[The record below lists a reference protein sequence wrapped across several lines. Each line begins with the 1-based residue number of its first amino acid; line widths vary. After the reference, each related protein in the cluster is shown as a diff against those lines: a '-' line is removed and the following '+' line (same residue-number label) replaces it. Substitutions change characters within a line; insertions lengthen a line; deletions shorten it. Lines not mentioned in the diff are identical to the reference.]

1 MSRGTVSCFIGVE
14 VEAVANSIIHKGND
28 NDQVQVLSVL
38 SSWASQVTME
48 AGIPSMASL
57 TYGTPDLNTLVD
69 SLDLYESMMA
79 TNLNRG
85 VADGSGKDEHWVM
98 EDILQRSLNI

>member
-1 MSRGTVSCFIGVE
+1 
-14 VEAVANSIIHKGND
+14 
-28 NDQVQVLSVL
+28 
-38 SSWASQVTME
+38 
-48 AGIPSMASL
+48 MASL
-57 TYGTPDLNTLVD
+57 AYGTPDLNTLVD